1 MLGVAVYIDDKR
13 ASTRRYTTSLRSHGP
28 VSLLLLQLRLSIVL
42 FSVQIVFYHIAR
54 SLLRDLNDLLLG
66 IIATLALSL
75 QLLDVLD
82 GVALNSL

>member
-1 MLGVAVYIDDKR
+1 MLGVAVHIDDKR

-28 VSLLLLQLRLSIVL
+28 VSLLLLQLRLGIVL
-42 FSVQIVFYHIAR
+42 FSVQIVIYHIAR

-66 IIATLALSL
+66 IIATLSLGL

-82 GVALNSL
+82 GVALYSL

>member
-13 ASTRRYTTSLRSHGP
+13 PSTRRYTTSLRSHGP